1 MKENE
6 IQKKKA
12 SLLWFDPVQVEQLS
26 KEVIYMDQAATTYPK
41 PDAVCQAMDEVNRYL
56 SVNTGRGS
64 YQLAQI
70 AVEGMDAVRA
80 ELLQMIHATQ
90 DTDVV
95 FSASATMAMNQII
108 GGRIPSQR
116 DRVYVSPFLHNA
128 VMRTLWK
135 KQQECGYVIETLPL
149 TVDKLTI
156 DLEKTKYLFTQKPPT
171 YVFCSQ
177 VCNVTGYEVPVEEIF
192 YMAKEASKGE
202 AVVVNDAAQSF
213 GILPIDY
220 RKTPYDAIVFAGHK
234 TLYGPFGIAGFIKK
248 KDLQLEPFL
257 AGGTGSDSL
266 QVKMPQQLPQA
277 LEPGSPNITAIAG
290 LYGALQF
297 RKEIGAEQ
305 LLAHERALTKQLL
318 EGLRSI
324 EDVVIFG
331 DYGEKQ
337 LGIVSFGIKG
347 YRADEVGMLLEEDY
361 NIAVRTGYHCAPLI
375 HKYLQDEEYGG
386 TVRVSVGWFNT
397 EEDVRKLLEAVEEIA
412 EG

>member
-12 SLLWFDPVQVEQLS
+12 SLLWFEPVQVEQLS

-90 DTDVV
+90 DADVV

-149 TVDKLTI
+149 TVDKLPSP
-156 DLEKTKYLFTQKPPT
+156 FTSST
-171 YVFCSQ
+171 
-177 VCNVTGYEVPVEEIF
+177 
-192 YMAKEASKGE
+192 
-202 AVVVNDAAQSF
+202 VNSTA
-213 GILPIDY
+213 
-220 RKTPYDAIVFAGHK
+220 
-234 TLYGPFGIAGFIKK
+234 
-248 KDLQLEPFL
+248 
-257 AGGTGSDSL
+257 SL
-266 QVKMPQQLPQA
+266 Q
-277 LEPGSPNITAIAG
+277 N
-290 LYGALQF
+290 
-297 RKEIGAEQ
+297 
-305 LLAHERALTKQLL
+305 
-318 EGLRSI
+318 
-324 EDVVIFG
+324 
-331 DYGEKQ
+331 
-337 LGIVSFGIKG
+337 
-347 YRADEVGMLLEEDY
+347 
-361 NIAVRTGYHCAPLI
+361 
-375 HKYLQDEEYGG
+375 
-386 TVRVSVGWFNT
+386 
-397 EEDVRKLLEAVEEIA
+397 
-412 EG
+412 

>member
-1 MKENE
+1 MKENKV
-6 IQKKKA
+6 QKKGT
-12 SLLWFDPVQVEQLS
+12 SLLWFEPDEVERLS
-26 KEVIYMDQAATTYPK
+26 REVIYMDQAATTYPK

-70 AVEGMDAVRA
+70 AVEGMDAVRE
-80 ELLQMIHATQ
+80 ELLQIIHATQ
-90 DTDVV
+90 QADVV

-108 GGRIPSQR
+108 GGRILSQR

-135 KQQECGYVIETLPL
+135 EQQKCGYVIEILPL
-149 TVDKLTI
+149 TVDKREI
-156 DLEKTKYLFTQKPPT
+156 DLEKTKFLFSQKPPT
-171 YVFCSQ
+171 YVFCSH
-177 VCNVTGYEVPVEEIF
+177 VCNVTGYEVPVEEI
-192 YMAKEASKGE
+192 YQCAKEASQGE
-202 AVVVNDAAQSF
+202 AVVVIDAAQSF
-213 GILPIDY
+213 GVLPIDY

-248 KDLQLEPFL
+248 SDFSLHPFI

-266 QVKMPQQLPQA
+266 KVEMPQQLPVA

-297 RKEIGAEQ
+297 RKEIGEAQ

-318 EGLRSI
+318 EGLRAM
-324 EDVVIFG
+324 EDVVILG

-337 LGIVSFGIKG
+337 LGIVSFGIRG

-375 HKYLQDEEYGG
+375 HEYLQDEEYGG

-397 EEDVRKLLEAVEEIA
+397 EEDVERLLEAVEEIA

>member
-12 SLLWFDPVQVEQLS
+12 SLLWFDPAQIEQFS

-70 AVEGMDAVRA
+70 AVEGMDVVRA

-90 DTDVV
+90 DADVV

-108 GGRIPSQR
+108 GGRILSQR

-135 KQQECGYVIETLPL
+135 RQQEYGYVIETLPL
-149 TVDKLTI
+149 TVDTLTI
-156 DLEKTKYLFTQKPPT
+156 DLEKTKYLFAQNPPT

-192 YMAKEASKGE
+192 QMAKEASKSE
-202 AVVVNDAAQSF
+202 AVVVIDAAQSY

-248 KDLQLEPFL
+248 KEFQLEPFL

-297 RKEIGAEQ
+297 RKEIGEEQ

-324 EDVVIFG
+324 EDVVIFW